1 MVKKPSFWENS
12 VSKRTG
18 VIAMKKVLVVDDEK
32 KVCWAFE
39 DFLKDE
45 GYKPIIANNAEEALK
60 KVETQQPDIVILD
73 VRLPGMNGLE
83 ALKAIKKI
91 KPDTYIIIIT
101 ALDAFEYTIK
111 AMQLEAFDFIAK
123 PIDLD
128 KVKEILDRAVKTQE
142 LSKELGAIVESPEK
156 YQIDK
161 LVGESRQMQEIY
173 KLIGAMTTND
183 ITVLIGGEN
192 GTGKELVAKAIHY
205 NSHRRDKPFVPV
217 NCGALPDTLLESEL
231 FGYEKGAFTG
241 AAGTKK
247 GKFELADGGTLFLD
261 EVSTMSP
268 ASQVK
273 LLRFLE
279 DRRVERLGGTGTI
292 EVDVR
297 IIAATNENLAA
308 AVKAGDFRRDLYHR
322 LNLISFTIP
331 PLRERVEDIPLLVN
345 HFLQVAIVE
354 LGRQLKGLDGGAM
367 ELLRRYD
374 WPGNV
379 RQLENA
385 IKRAAALS
393 RSDVILPEHLPPEIL
408 KGPGSMEDDED
419 TFASALELL
428 LKPKVKDALESK
440 ATNLYND
447 ILEAVNKSLITL
459 VLQEV
464 NGNKVKAHRLLGK
477 SRTTLLRKI
486 KELEISVSDK

>member
-1 MVKKPSFWENS
+1 M
-12 VSKRTG
+12 RT
-18 VIAMKKVLVVDDEK
+18 VLVVDDEE

-39 DFLKDE
+39 NFLKDE

-60 KVETQQPDIVILD
+60 KVETEQPDIVILD
-73 VRLPGMNGLE
+73 VILPGMSGLE
-83 ALKAIKKI
+83 ALKAIKEI
-91 KPDTYIIIIT
+91 KPDTYVIIIT
-101 ALDAFEYTIK
+101 ALHDTFDATIK
-111 AMQLEAFDFIAK
+111 AMQLDAFDFIAK
-123 PIDLD
+123 PPDLD
-128 KVKEILDRAVKTQE
+128 KVKEMLDRAVKAQE

-161 LVGESRQMQEIY
+161 LVGKSKQMQEIY

-205 NSHRRDKPFVPV
+205 NSHRKDKPFVPV

-231 FGYEKGAFTG
+231 FGYDKGAFTG
-241 AAGTKK
+241 ATGQKK

-268 ASQVK
+268 ALQVK
-273 LLRFLE
+273 LLRVLE
-279 DRRVERLGGTGTI
+279 AKEVEHLGGTKAI
-292 EVDVR
+292 DVDVR
-297 IIAATNENLAA
+297 IIAATNEHLAA
-308 AVKAGDFRRDLYHR
+308 AVKARNFRRDLYYR

-331 PLRERVEDIPLLVN
+331 PLRERGEDIPLLVN
-345 HFLQVAIVE
+345 HFLQVANVE
-354 LGRQLKGLDGGAM
+354 LGKQLKGLDEKAM
-367 ELLRRYD
+367 ELLKKYN

-385 IKRAAALS
+385 IKSAAVFS

-408 KGPGSMEDDED
+408 KGPGSMEDEED
-419 TFASALELL
+419 TFASALEFL
-428 LKPKVKDALESK
+428 LKPKVKDALESE
-440 ATNLYND
+440 ATSLHDD
-447 ILEAVNKSLITL
+447 ILKAVNRSLITL

-464 NGNKVKAHRLLGK
+464 NGNQVKAHKLLGV
-477 SRTTLLRKI
+477 SRTTLRKKI
-486 KELEISVSDK
+486 EELEISF